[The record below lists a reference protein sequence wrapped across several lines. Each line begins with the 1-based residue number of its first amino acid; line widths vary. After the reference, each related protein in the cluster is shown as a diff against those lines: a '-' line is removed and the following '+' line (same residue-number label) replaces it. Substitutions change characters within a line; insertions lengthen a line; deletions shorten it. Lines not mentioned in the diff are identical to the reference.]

1 MCLFHSK
8 SRTLFNYGLRGD
20 PTAKRTRKQPT
31 RKGHRRISLFLLC
44 PRSKRNW
51 VGRPVIVN
59 FFCSIVAFR
68 KTTTMLF
75 KMLRVERTYQLYT
88 EHVIKPRQVFVTKS
102 RLLAAKVGEYFE
114 KLLNSLATGSCSPQE
129 LKQLAKVKQTQA
141 QLDHLVALDDIPDWR
156 SDLPSKYSDLEDR
169 HFPLFI
175 TFDQVRGTWIRP
187 RLTYHLTVYDIVML
201 DA

>member
-1 MCLFHSK
+1 MSLFHSK
-8 SRTLFNYGLRGD
+8 SRTLFKYSLCGD
-20 PTAKRTRKQPT
+20 PTAKRVRKQPT

-44 PRSKRNW
+44 PRSKRYW
-51 VGRPVIVN
+51 VGQPVIIN
-59 FFCSIVAFR
+59 FFCSIVTFR

-75 KMLRVERTYQLYT
+75 KMLRVERTYQLCT
-88 EHVIKPRQVFVTKS
+88 ERAIKPRQVFVTKS

-169 HFPLFI
+169 HFPLFV
-175 TFDQVRGTWIRP
+175 TFDQVCGTWTHP
-187 RLTYHLTVYDIVML
+187 RLTYHLTVYDLVML